1 MYEALMVRY
10 GELGL
15 KGKNKAQFINRLA
28 RNMEY
33 ALQDLGE
40 RKVESTW
47 GRIMVP
53 LAADLPDVVAVSYT
67 HLDVYK
73 RQVQCDV
80 DALEA
85 RGLQVSQGHFVSITD
100 PRLHDE
106 GALNHFFT
114 QEFRKEQMQDIILS
128 Q

>member
-53 LAADLPDVVAVSYT
+53 LADDLPEVVERLERVFGIYSMSPVMKVAKD
-67 HLDVYK
+67 LDAI
-73 RQVQCDV
+73 C
-80 DALEA
+80 
-85 RGLQVSQGHFVSITD
+85 
-100 PRLHDE
+100 E
-106 GALNHFFT
+106 GAYQTLLAALPQGGLLRWKAGGQTKLFLFSHQN
-114 QEFRKEQMQDIILS
+114 
-128 Q
+128 